1 MSYLHS
7 QVSFSL
13 LLSTFNSTL
22 LLFAVKLCSVTTLS
36 ILSLLFHSSTS
47 QGYSPLLSSYLI
59 SSLIFFTP
67 NPVNFISTIP
77 TPSHSTLSHPILSHP
92 ILPHPILSYPI
103 LSYPILSYPIL
114 SYPILSY
121 TILSYTLLSYPKLSY
136 PILSYPILSYPILSY
151 PILSYTLLSYPILSS
166 PILSYPILSYPIL
179 SSPIL
184 SYPLL
189 SYPILSYHLL
199 SFTILSYPLITYP
212 ILSYPMLSYP
222 LLSYPILSYPA
233 LFLIHIISLL
243 TSLTSTFFRI
253 QSCSSSMSL
262 ITSPTPLFILIYF
275 ILLPVSFSATFP
287 IIYMPINVDSL
298 SPLHLFSSIDLCD
311 PFFTFP
317 LYSPIL
323 LYI

>member
-114 SYPILSY
+114 SY
-121 TILSYTLLSYPKLSY
+121 T
-136 PILSYPILSYPILSY
+136 ILSY
-151 PILSYTLLSYPILSS
+151 PILSYTL
-166 PILSYPILSYPIL
+166 L

-189 SYPILSYHLL
+189 SYPMLSYHLL